1 MLVFLAKGSEG
12 SSLILGCHEFT
23 YNPSPVR
30 WQVLSVEPT
39 GINKSAVSKITC
51 LCQVLYLVVMTP
63 IYNLCPVSGQVHSL
77 KVRKFCDIFWFSDDL
92 CVNNDNSKFVKNF
105 KDPYP
110 EKLELKKGNTP
121 LLQASFL
128 DLSIH
133 IEENKFNNCLFGKR
147 DTSSF
152 SIVCMLSC
160 DSNLLSKIF

>member
-77 KVRKFCDIFWFSDDL
+77 KVRKFCDVFWFSDDL

-105 KDPYP
+105 KDPY
-110 EKLELKKGNTP
+110 LKN
-121 LLQASFL
+121 
-128 DLSIH
+128 LS
-133 IEENKFNNCLFGKR
+133 
-147 DTSSF
+147 
-152 SIVCMLSC
+152 
-160 DSNLLSKIF
+160 